1 MSRSKLIPPHS
12 PTGEWPSG
20 CEWHIGPAWPVSPLG
35 LSVITSPRADAFK
48 RPCFLMET
56 SVFPPHEPGA
66 AQACPGHSAFHSP
79 GRRYLGSQRHSED
92 PPSAPRTLP
101 YVISSWEHLLPTTE
115 HGRHGGQWHH
125 DELAGD
131 CVSPQLVPLLPALC
145 PAPSRTR
152 SDEASGHVGRCH
164 MERLIKASVQQPT
177 RHSPANDYTSLQ
189 MDPFPVQP
197 LDETA
202 ALAGT
207 LGETQSRG
215 RS

>member
-1 MSRSKLIPPHS
+1 MSRSELIPPHS
-12 PTGEWPSG
+12 PTGEWPNG

-35 LSVITSPRADAFK
+35 LSVITSPCADAFK
-48 RPCFLMET
+48 RPSFLLMNQE
-56 SVFPPHEPGA
+56 PHR
-66 AQACPGHSAFHSP
+66 HV
-79 GRRYLGSQRHSED
+79 LGTL
-92 PPSAPRTLP
+92 PSTALDASTLDHGDTPRTRL
-101 YVISSWEHLLPTTE
+101 LLPAPSLMSSPLGNTCFRPRNMADTVASGTVMSLQE
-115 HGRHGGQWHH
+115 T
-125 DELAGD
+125 
-131 CVSPQLVPLLPALC
+131 VSPQLVPLPPALC

-152 SDEASGHVGRCH
+152 SDKASSHVGRCPT
-164 MERLIKASVQQPT
+164 ERLIKASVQQPT

-207 LGETQSRG
+207 LGETQSGG